1 MTIAELATRYCN
13 RVGARGSYAHQ
24 YRVLTRRLPWQVS
37 QLSPDLIDAY
47 LTDALDH
54 LAPSTVAK
62 HRRMLAC
69 LLKFAAS
76 ERLLNKRTV
85 PRTLRKVKCQ
95 PPNPRAWSHADI
107 RSLLADAERLKGG
120 TRHCPYAVLLPAWI
134 LAAYSTGLR
143 RQDLLELRHDAIR
156 GSKAAIQQ
164 AKTGWPHVVCLDPAS
179 LAAIRRLP
187 RKGPRVF
194 GDLISAVQVVRVM
207 RRVVK
212 QAGLEGT
219 GKWLRR
225 SGATYCEAAG
235 FDASGHLGHRSPA
248 MKIHYIDRLLLAEIR
263 PDAPRV
269 PPVLVS

>member
-1 MTIAELATRYCN
+1 MTIIELATRYCT
-13 RVGARGSYAHQ
+13 RVGARESYAHQ
-24 YRVLTRRLPWQVS
+24 FRVLARRLPWKVS
-37 QLSPDLIDAY
+37 QLSADLIDDY
-47 LTDALDH
+47 LTSALEH
-54 LAPSTVAK
+54 LSPSTVAK

-69 LLKFAAS
+69 LLKFASS

-85 PRTLRKVKCQ
+85 PRTLRRVKCS

-107 RSLLADAERLKGG
+107 RSLLSVAEQLKGG
-120 TRHCPYAVLLPAWI
+120 TRRCAYSLLMPAWI

-143 RQDLLELRHDAIR
+143 RQDLLDLRHDAIR

-194 GDLISAVQVVRVM
+194 GDLISAVQVVRAM
-207 RRVVK
+207 RRCVK
-212 QAGLEGT
+212 QAGMEGT

-235 FDASGHLGHRSPA
+235 YDASGHLGHRSPG
-248 MKIHYIDRLLLAEIR
+248 MKVHYIDRLLLAEIR
-263 PDAPRV
+263 PDEPRV
-269 PPVLVS
+269 PPVLAS